1 MEPLLYAGS
10 NACEISGAPSKS
22 GVAPSAVEFLHRRR
36 SSWPTKQH
44 SVLGGLLL
52 LMSDPQ
58 TGEVDVG
65 LRALTP
71 VGEALLYNYFPVEGH
86 LPSGSGVW

>member
-1 MEPLLYAGS
+1 MLGP
-10 NACEISGAPSKS
+10 NACEISGVASKS
-22 GVAPSAVEFLHRRR
+22 GVSVTPSSVEFLHRRR
-36 SSWPTKQH
+36 SSWPTKQN
-44 SVLGGLLL
+44 SVLWGLLL

-86 LPSGSGVW
+86 LPSGCGVW